1 MPALKDTQS
10 GSSAGPP
17 APQHGAALCAAPRRG
32 SPAAQ
37 QSAAAQLRQVFGAAG
52 GRLRQVVGCGRWSAA
67 AGGREA
73 VQVPA
78 EQVPAEQVP
87 AEPLPD
93 ARLTA
98 RQVVG
103 KNIKTIL

>member
-10 GSSAGPP
+10 GSSASTA
-17 APQHGAALCAAPRRG
+17 APQHGAA
-32 SPAAQ
+32 
-37 QSAAAQLRQVFGAAG
+37 
-52 GRLRQVVGCGRWSAA
+52 
-67 AGGREA
+67 GGREA
-73 VQVPA
+73 AQVPA
-78 EQVPAEQVP
+78 EQIP

-103 KNIKTIL
+103 CGRWSAVAGVWHGRGSGRIEKQ